1 MEDLVKRIDQLK
13 IKYETLK
20 KEIARKIV
28 GQEEIID
35 KILVAI
41 FSNGHCLLIGVPGL
55 AKTLMVTAISGLRQN
70 PVGENHWAR
79 ITDGVFQDSVYAGFD
94 AFRYYRY

>member
-1 MEDLVKRIDQLK
+1 MIMKDLVKRIDQLK

-55 AKTLMVTAISGLRQN
+55 AKTLMAATQRTQLSCAWTPNSQIVA
-70 PVGENHWAR
+70 
-79 ITDGVFQDSVYAGFD
+79 
-94 AFRYYRY
+94 

>member
-28 GQEEIID
+28 GQEEIIE
-35 KILVAI
+35 
-41 FSNGHCLLIGVPGL
+41 
-55 AKTLMVTAISGLRQN
+55 KTIEKTEKESK
-70 PVGENHWAR
+70 
-79 ITDGVFQDSVYAGFD
+79 ITD
-94 AFRYYRY
+94 

>member
-41 FSNGHCLLIGVPGL
+41 FIACSSV
-55 AKTLMVTAISGLRQN
+55 S
-70 PVGENHWAR
+70 PVWPR
-79 ITDGVFQDSVYAGFD
+79 P
-94 AFRYYRY
+94 

>member
-41 FSNGHCLLIGVPGL
+41 FSNG
-55 AKTLMVTAISGLRQN
+55 
-70 PVGENHWAR
+70 PVSYTHLVWGKNR
-79 ITDGVFQDSVYAGFD
+79 
-94 AFRYYRY
+94 

>member
-35 KILVAI
+35 NIACSSV
-41 FSNGHCLLIGVPGL
+41 S
-55 AKTLMVTAISGLRQN
+55 
-70 PVGENHWAR
+70 PVSPR
-79 ITDGVFQDSVYAGFD
+79 P
-94 AFRYYRY
+94 

>member
-35 KILVAI
+35 KILGQDLDGNRYI
-41 FSNGHCLLIGVPGL
+41 RN
-55 AKTLMVTAISGLRQN
+55 LRLK
-70 PVGENHWAR
+70 
-79 ITDGVFQDSVYAGFD
+79 I
-94 AFRYYRY
+94 

>member
-55 AKTLMVTAISGLRQN
+55 AKTLMVTAISETFRLKIQ
-70 PVGENHWAR
+70 AD
-79 ITDGVFQDSVYAGFD
+79 TVYAGFN

>member
-41 FSNGHCLLIGVPGL
+41 S
-55 AKTLMVTAISGLRQN
+55 VTDIACSSVSRFGQDLDGNRYIRNLRLK
-70 PVGENHWAR
+70 
-79 ITDGVFQDSVYAGFD
+79 I
-94 AFRYYRY
+94 

>member
-41 FSNGHCLLIGVPGL
+41 FSTGIWYL
-55 AKTLMVTAISGLRQN
+55 
-70 PVGENHWAR
+70 
-79 ITDGVFQDSVYAGFD
+79 
-94 AFRYYRY
+94 

>member
-41 FSNGHCLLIGVPGL
+41 FRYVLSTI
-55 AKTLMVTAISGLRQN
+55 
-70 PVGENHWAR
+70 R
-79 ITDGVFQDSVYAGFD
+79 IPPRS
-94 AFRYYRY
+94 

>member
-41 FSNGHCLLIGVPGL
+41 FSNGHCRCPRFGQDLDGNRYIRN
-55 AKTLMVTAISGLRQN
+55 LRLKIQ
-70 PVGENHWAR
+70 AD
-79 ITDGVFQDSVYAGFD
+79 TVYAGFN

>member
-35 KILVAI
+35 KILVVI
-41 FSNGHCLLIGVPGL
+41 FSNGHCLLSGVPGL
-55 AKTLMVTAISGLRQN
+55 AKTLMVTAISETLDLKYK
-70 PVGENHWAR
+70 R
-79 ITDGVFQDSVYAGFD
+79 IQFTPI
-94 AFRYYRY
+94 